1 MINSFRLS
9 TDHHQQQH
17 TQQRFMPSPSRAA
30 LTRPQHPVS
39 NNTSN
44 HHHHHHNY
52 SKPNRASTPR
62 PRPRSQS
69 HAHARTQ
76 TQAQEQQE
84 QPPPP
89 LPTNNSL
96 YILQPST
103 LPKPIMIPSS
113 ARKDTSVQ
121 SNLDSLHQQLFL
133 NQQPP
138 QQDTSY
144 PARSPELALEDPT
157 HQSPNNNHLFH
168 LNTPNPFSPLAD
180 IPFITSPTRSS
191 TPPYPHPV
199 LPRKTSR
206 IIATILPLSTMR
218 EWQSSRRRTPQF
230 RSPPHPSPSDHPPLP
245 ASSPTPY
252 LPLTFPISPPT
263 SPLRPYPSCHYP
275 PHTPS

>member
-44 HHHHHHNY
+44 HHHHHTNY

-69 HAHARTQ
+69 HAHTRTQ
-76 TQAQEQQE
+76 TQAQQE

-96 YILQPST
+96 YILQPTS

-113 ARKDTSVQ
+113 ARKDTAVQ

-133 NQQPP
+133 NQQQPP

-144 PARSPELALEDPT
+144 PARSPELALEDLT
-157 HQSPNNNHLFH
+157 NQSPNNNHLFH
-168 LNTPNPFSPLAD
+168 LNTPQPILSPGRYPIHHQSHSL
-180 IPFITSPTRSS
+180 IN
-191 TPPYPHPV
+191 TPPLLTQYFLSK
-199 LPRKTSR
+199 LPES
-206 IIATILPLSTMR
+206 LP
-218 EWQSSRRRTPQF
+218 PY
-230 RSPPHPSPSDHPPLP
+230 SP
-245 ASSPTPY
+245 Y
-252 LPLTFPISPPT
+252 
-263 SPLRPYPSCHYP
+263 RQ
-275 PHTPS
+275 